1 MFRGASASIAGST
14 LAPTKRRLAS
24 SLGEATKQHALQ
36 ACMVGCP
43 YDGICVTDLGEA
55 LSLLASTPHQDK
67 ALVAE
72 LLLPHGNNAAKHQLV
87 AGSMGCTVPP
97 ALC

>member
-1 MFRGASASIAGST
+1 MFRGASASYSKQYAGT
-14 LAPTKRRLAS
+14 YPTSSRLK
-24 SLGEATKQHALQ
+24 LGEATKQHALQ
-36 ACMVGCP
+36 ACMIGCP

-67 ALVAE
+67 VRVAE